1 MKTFLLAALAAVS
14 AAMMPAAAQVAPTVY
29 GNLIYT
35 GSWGDEDATNAG
47 VYSFAASAD
56 GPMELVYKPADNNV
70 YANGGAVYADGRYY
84 VLTRVPNSG
93 KAQKNTLYVY
103 DTDTWALVERR
114 DAPLTL
120 SASDLTWCPVD
131 GKIYGVFLNATASGY
146 DFGTL
151 SLADL
156 SVDVIKPLDLADKIG
171 PMPMLG
177 LAADTEGDVYG
188 VGSDGNLYRFDRA
201 SGDYTLVGP
210 TGFTPSRW
218 NMSACFD
225 FTTKE
230 MYWAGCNLDRSALF
244 RIDTATGEA
253 TAVRE
258 FADDEEFVGLYTLS
272 SVADLDGPQA
282 PEAFTVA
289 LDGPSTSARIS
300 FTLPSTAINGTAL
313 DGPLEYT
320 VTSNGTLLFQGSGAP
335 GEAISRDIALAEG
348 LHAIEARCATA
359 AGSRGASVR
368 RTVYAGID
376 APAAPAS
383 ASAEKAG
390 DAVAITWAPVTS
402 GANNGYIDP
411 ATLTYTVTR
420 MPDAATVASGI
431 TATSC
436 TDTSLPA
443 ALADYTYEVRA
454 TASGKTG
461 NPAVTPKLTLGYAV
475 TPPVAYDLT
484 DEEQFKFFTV
494 DDANADGSTWKWSAN
509 GAVCN
514 YNRNNA
520 SDDWLFSPSLTLR
533 GGCQYTLTLEMRA
546 GNTRAPET
554 FRIMAGASAS
564 PEAMTTAIVPD
575 GSTADNTRHTLT
587 VVFTPDADGTYNI
600 GLQCTSPKY
609 QYNLYVYTFEV
620 SAGVSLKAPVA
631 SPEVVAEAAAE
642 GALQATV
649 KAAVPAEAVDGT
661 ALAALTKAEVTNLT
675 TSRLVATVE
684 APAPSSEISV
694 TDTEAANGINRYSV
708 VFHNAYGAGY
718 AATAETYVGE
728 DTPMAVTDVVLRQ
741 DGDRAVLT
749 WSAPTEGRNG
759 GYISAANLRYRVAR
773 VANGADAAT
782 ALTSCEFTD
791 TELDAS
797 VQTALQYTVYASN
810 VAGESTGC
818 NSNML
823 IFGSAY
829 PVPFAESFAGGK
841 ASTAPWTTVR
851 GSDSGYPEWSAS
863 TKSIYDTADSSQD
876 ADLGWMKYSSKG
888 TITLQSPVVDIASAA
903 NPALKFWYR
912 TADSSGDAVALD
924 VLISPDRGVTFESVA
939 SITATSPEW
948 TLRTVD
954 LAAFRGYA
962 SLQVAFKAST
972 QQYQDLLLD
981 NIRITDVCSSDLAI
995 TAFTGAADP
1004 VAGTEAVYTVRVAN
1018 NGLAPASGYEVT
1030 IAASGIELASVQGDE
1045 IAPDATAS
1053 IDIPVTIPVNLADAT
1068 LTATIDFDAD
1078 QNTAD
1083 NAATLT
1089 ITVRAPRLPAIDGLA
1104 AACEDGAVRLTWPRA
1119 ADDRAPS
1126 AMTDDLETLTA
1137 WDFGGV
1143 NATNAHGT
1151 IGDYKIYDADGQAT
1165 VVASSWLTQPNGGQ
1179 PMAFQ
1184 VNRNGASYPE
1194 VDLKSYNI
1202 NSFSGST
1209 SLIAWGSAEG
1219 ASSDWLILPELYPGE
1234 TAISFRAHAT
1244 PMGWGASPAEKLDV
1258 LYSATTDAID
1268 AFTPFVTAVDVPAG
1282 TEYDADKGF
1291 ALFSYTLPADARYA
1305 AVRVSLSTTQNKAV
1319 VIDDITFTPVSAPRE
1334 ALEIEGYNIYRDGVL
1349 IAATADETYLDADA
1363 AEGTHTY
1370 NVTTRYTIGESLFS
1384 NPADASVTGLPV
1396 GPTANDTTVEYYTIQ
1411 GIRLPGAPTAP
1422 GIYIRRT
1429 GSKAEKV
1436 RY

>member
-313 DGPLEYT
+313 DGPLDYT

-376 APAAPAS
+376 TPAAPAS
-383 ASAEKAG
+383 ASAEKTG
-390 DAVAITWAPVTS
+390 DAVAITWVPVTS

-431 TATSC
+431 TANTC

-509 GAVCN
+509 GA
-514 YNRNNA
+514 
-520 SDDWLFSPSLTLR
+520 
-533 GGCQYTLTLEMRA
+533 
-546 GNTRAPET
+546 
-554 FRIMAGASAS
+554 
-564 PEAMTTAIVPD
+564 
-575 GSTADNTRHTLT
+575 
-587 VVFTPDADGTYNI
+587 
-600 GLQCTSPKY
+600 
-609 QYNLYVYTFEV
+609 
-620 SAGVSLKAPVA
+620 
-631 SPEVVAEAAAE
+631 
-642 GALQATV
+642 
-649 KAAVPAEAVDGT
+649 
-661 ALAALTKAEVTNLT
+661 
-675 TSRLVATVE
+675 
-684 APAPSSEISV
+684 
-694 TDTEAANGINRYSV
+694 
-708 VFHNAYGAGY
+708 
-718 AATAETYVGE
+718 
-728 DTPMAVTDVVLRQ
+728 
-741 DGDRAVLT
+741 
-749 WSAPTEGRNG
+749 
-759 GYISAANLRYRVAR
+759 
-773 VANGADAAT
+773 DAAT
-782 ALTSCEFTD
+782 ALTSCEYTD
-791 TELDAS
+791 TDLDAS

-954 LAAFRGYA
+954 LAAFRGCA

-981 NIRITDVCSSDLAI
+981 NIRITDVCAADLAL

-1018 NGLAPASGYEVT
+1018 NGLAAASGYEVT
-1030 IAASGIELASVQGDE
+1030 IAASGIELASVQGEE

-1083 NAATLT
+1083 NAATLD
-1089 ITVRAPRLPAIDGLA
+1089 IAVRAPRLPAIDGLA

-1119 ADDRAPS
+1119 AADRAPS

-1202 NSFSGST
+1202 NSFSGTT

-1234 TAISFRAHAT
+1234 TVISFRAHAT

-1268 AFTPFVTAVDVPAG
+1268 AFTPFVTAVEVPAG

-1319 VIDDITFTPVSAPRE
+1319 VIDDITFTPASAPRE

-1384 NPADASVTGLPV
+1384 NPADAAVTGLPV
-1396 GPTANDTTVEYYTIQ
+1396 GSTANDTTVEYYTIQ

>member
-376 APAAPAS
+376 TPAAPAS
-383 ASAEKAG
+383 ASAEKTG

-431 TATSC
+431 TANTC

-475 TPPVAYDLT
+475 TPPVA
-484 DEEQFKFFTV
+484 
-494 DDANADGSTWKWSAN
+494 
-509 GAVCN
+509 
-514 YNRNNA
+514 
-520 SDDWLFSPSLTLR
+520 
-533 GGCQYTLTLEMRA
+533 
-546 GNTRAPET
+546 
-554 FRIMAGASAS
+554 
-564 PEAMTTAIVPD
+564 
-575 GSTADNTRHTLT
+575 
-587 VVFTPDADGTYNI
+587 
-600 GLQCTSPKY
+600 
-609 QYNLYVYTFEV
+609 
-620 SAGVSLKAPVA
+620 
-631 SPEVVAEAAAE
+631 
-642 GALQATV
+642 
-649 KAAVPAEAVDGT
+649 
-661 ALAALTKAEVTNLT
+661 
-675 TSRLVATVE
+675 
-684 APAPSSEISV
+684 
-694 TDTEAANGINRYSV
+694 
-708 VFHNAYGAGY
+708 
-718 AATAETYVGE
+718 
-728 DTPMAVTDVVLRQ
+728 
-741 DGDRAVLT
+741 
-749 WSAPTEGRNG
+749 
-759 GYISAANLRYRVAR
+759 
-773 VANGADAAT
+773 
-782 ALTSCEFTD
+782 
-791 TELDAS
+791 
-797 VQTALQYTVYASN
+797 
-810 VAGESTGC
+810 
-818 NSNML
+818 
-823 IFGSAY
+823 
-829 PVPFAESFAGGK
+829 
-841 ASTAPWTTVR
+841 
-851 GSDSGYPEWSAS
+851 
-863 TKSIYDTADSSQD
+863 
-876 ADLGWMKYSSKG
+876 
-888 TITLQSPVVDIASAA
+888 
-903 NPALKFWYR
+903 
-912 TADSSGDAVALD
+912 
-924 VLISPDRGVTFESVA
+924 
-939 SITATSPEW
+939 
-948 TLRTVD
+948 
-954 LAAFRGYA
+954 
-962 SLQVAFKAST
+962 
-972 QQYQDLLLD
+972 
-981 NIRITDVCSSDLAI
+981 
-995 TAFTGAADP
+995 
-1004 VAGTEAVYTVRVAN
+1004 
-1018 NGLAPASGYEVT
+1018 
-1030 IAASGIELASVQGDE
+1030 
-1045 IAPDATAS
+1045 
-1053 IDIPVTIPVNLADAT
+1053 
-1068 LTATIDFDAD
+1068 
-1078 QNTAD
+1078 
-1083 NAATLT
+1083 
-1089 ITVRAPRLPAIDGLA
+1089 
-1104 AACEDGAVRLTWPRA
+1104 
-1119 ADDRAPS
+1119 
-1126 AMTDDLETLTA
+1126 
-1137 WDFGGV
+1137 
-1143 NATNAHGT
+1143 
-1151 IGDYKIYDADGQAT
+1151 
-1165 VVASSWLTQPNGGQ
+1165 
-1179 PMAFQ
+1179 
-1184 VNRNGASYPE
+1184 
-1194 VDLKSYNI
+1194 
-1202 NSFSGST
+1202 
-1209 SLIAWGSAEG
+1209 
-1219 ASSDWLILPELYPGE
+1219 
-1234 TAISFRAHAT
+1234 
-1244 PMGWGASPAEKLDV
+1244 
-1258 LYSATTDAID
+1258 
-1268 AFTPFVTAVDVPAG
+1268 
-1282 TEYDADKGF
+1282 
-1291 ALFSYTLPADARYA
+1291 
-1305 AVRVSLSTTQNKAV
+1305 
-1319 VIDDITFTPVSAPRE
+1319 
-1334 ALEIEGYNIYRDGVL
+1334 
-1349 IAATADETYLDADA
+1349 
-1363 AEGTHTY
+1363 
-1370 NVTTRYTIGESLFS
+1370 
-1384 NPADASVTGLPV
+1384 
-1396 GPTANDTTVEYYTIQ
+1396 
-1411 GIRLPGAPTAP
+1411 
-1422 GIYIRRT
+1422 
-1429 GSKAEKV
+1429 
-1436 RY
+1436 